1 MKLALTYN
9 GKVVQIEETAFPVH
23 PSMKWVIIPEDVEV
37 SAGDTFDGAE
47 FGKEPEEDEE

>member
-9 GKVVQIEETAFPVH
+9 GKVVQIEESAFPVH
-23 PSMKWVIIPEDVEV
+23 PSMKWVIIPEDATVEV
-37 SAGDTFDGAE
+37 GGAFDGVE